1 METLYI
7 YSEPF
12 KGSIKNTMHNGKV
25 DYTGE
30 QTERKYIDENGAQVT
45 EISFIN
51 QNFET
56 TRGIITKKSV
66 YKGHN
71 IRVKYKVNGIIYEN
85 SDGFNVN
92 DNIQEGDSINL
103 KYSKTKPELMITEFN
118 EEY

>member
-1 METLYI
+1 MTKNIKPHVKSLKEKTCVFLVIIGMSSVIYFIATSLTEKRME
-7 YSEPF
+7 
-12 KGSIKNTMHNGKV
+12 
-25 DYTGE
+25 
-30 QTERKYIDENGAQVT
+30 